1 MAVARIR
8 WRHPLHISNHSRLAR
23 PVQFD
28 LPFIRPM
35 PLRVRFGLCRCAS
48 AYDRRGH
55 WIRFR
60 RAYAR
65 TCKGWTT
72 WQSPENSNFKGR
84 PWIPRR
90 HGPDLLSRNPV
101 REGASQKR
109 RASSGQYLN
118 VEQFVDTGDELEGCE
133 DAARVE
139 IDDGKAAFQ
148 LLSAGCDRHTVL
160 RGAGPDLRE
169 ADQRQSPLNRQ
180 ATGVAGQCGDCL
192 PSAAG
197 GLNRYQ
203 LSRVNASRDSP
214 TSNGRTRK
222 ARSIAL
228 AASETACRFSA
239 SVQISASRRSAAGFQ
254 RRV

>member
-35 PLRVRFGLCRCAS
+35 PLAVRFGLCRCAS
-48 AYDRRGH
+48 ASAYAAARPLRPMPLSAYDRRGH
-55 WIRFR
+55 RIRFR

-90 HGPDLLSRNPV
+90 HGPDLLPRNPV
-101 REGASQKR
+101 RERASQKR

-118 VEQFVDTGDELEGCE
+118 VKQFVDSGDELEACE

-139 IDDGKAAFQ
+139 IDDRKAAFQ
-148 LLSAGCDRHTVL
+148 LLRSGRDRHTVL
-160 RGAGPDLRE
+160 RRAGPDLRE
-169 ADQRQSPLNRQ
+169 TD
-180 ATGVAGQCGDCL
+180 
-192 PSAAG
+192 
-197 GLNRYQ
+197 
-203 LSRVNASRDSP
+203 NAKVP
-214 TSNGRTRK
+214 
-222 ARSIAL
+222 
-228 AASETACRFSA
+228 
-239 SVQISASRRSAAGFQ
+239 
-254 RRV
+254 